1 MTEQRS
7 ASAERGRIRREA
19 ILDAAME
26 LFAEQGFVL
35 TSLPMISV
43 KVGITHAGI
52 LHHFGSKEGVLRA
65 LLEREGP
72 VPHFG
77 PWVLDMSGIDV
88 VAKLPDYAE
97 IVIQHPLA
105 MELQFQ
111 LFWENRHASD
121 PMHEEVLHD
130 VRIRNHIAEEI
141 RSTLIAEGRELV
153 QDMEALSYNIFAFVI
168 GANSQWIVSKDDEL
182 LRRSYCRYTDSALR
196 VLQGQSPN
204 HEGALPLV

>member
-1 MTEQRS
+1 VTEQRS

-26 LFAEQGFVL
+26 LFAEQGFVI
-35 TSLPMISV
+35 TSLPMISE

-168 GANSQWIVSKDDEL
+168 GANSQWTVSKDDEL